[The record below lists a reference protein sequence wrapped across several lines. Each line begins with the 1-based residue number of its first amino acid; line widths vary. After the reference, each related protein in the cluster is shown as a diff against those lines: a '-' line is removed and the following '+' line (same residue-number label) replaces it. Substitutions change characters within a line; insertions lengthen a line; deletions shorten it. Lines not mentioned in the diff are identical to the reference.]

1 MEGRTRIKLAASTS
15 EQQQRSEE
23 LQRSMTGHMY
33 WVSISGSPH
42 DKALRKSV
50 EHFHFQ
56 AEFTFLLEQM
66 WLDR

>member
-1 MEGRTRIKLAASTS
+1 
-15 EQQQRSEE
+15 
-23 LQRSMTGHMY
+23 MTGHMY

-56 AEFTFLLEQM
+56 AEFTFLLEQV